1 MTEEFVKKE
10 DALKNYSAKEFRTPD
25 GYTSDMV
32 LTTVKELSGVPTLH
46 ILLIKR
52 ATKNA
57 EGRPNIEGGKW
68 AVPGGFVEESESADQ
83 AAERELQEETGLTNI
98 PLTAFGVFDKPGR
111 DPRGWIISRS
121 FYAIVPTEALEKR
134 AAGDDAADIG
144 LFPMTEALELPL
156 AFDHLEILKKAF
168 NAITEEFLLTT
179 AIRDFLPE
187 TFSAELLY
195 QTLNGCTKPGVLPD
209 EVEFM
214 ENIDYLPYLEKTGE
228 LYRFNADVEAGSIYF

>member
-1 MTEEFVKKE
+1 MTEEFVKEE
-10 DALKNYSAKEFRTPD
+10 DALKNYSAKGFRTPD

-32 LTTVKELSGVPTLH
+32 LTTIKELNQIPTLH

-52 ATKNA
+52 AATNA
-57 EGRPNIEGGKW
+57 EGKPNIEGGKW
-68 AVPGGFVEESESADQ
+68 AVPGGFVEENESADQ
-83 AAERELQEETGLTNI
+83 AAKRELEEETGLTNI

-111 DPRGWIISRS
+111 DPRGWIISRC
-121 FYAIVPTEALEKR
+121 FYAIVPSEALEKR
-134 AAGDDAADIG
+134 VAGDDAADIG

-195 QTLNGCTKPGVLPD
+195 ETLNGCTKPGVLPD
-209 EVEFM
+209 EVEFIGNM
-214 ENIDYLPYLEKTGE
+214 EYLPYLEKVGE
-228 LYRFNADVEAGSIYF
+228 HYRFNADAEADNIYF